1 MNEAEQQT
9 IVAEM
14 KAGRARMKQIFEST
28 ISESDDFHSGNF
40 DQKSFRVALSRIAV
54 QSQNVVGDAYTLLTM
69 LRTQGR
75 NLILTRDLL
84 VYSLIAFFGLCFFTV
99 SVFIFRRIFNSIA
112 EIQAGTVV
120 IGTGNLDF
128 FLKEIRNDEFGQLAH
143 AFNQMV
149 SRLKAVTSSKEDLE
163 KEVKERKQA
172 EKLAEK
178 LQEANSQQDA
188 FAYSIS

>member
-1 MNEAEQQT
+1 MILLFGIVLVVIAASVVITNSKVSRVNGQQRIAGEVNQTASELGFLSIDYFLNREPQLLKRWQTRFDFFSSQIDLLQVNEAEQQT

-40 DQKSFRVALSRIAV
+40 DQKRFRVASSRIAV

-99 SVFIFRRIFNSIA
+99 SVFIFRA
-112 EIQAGTVV
+112 
-120 IGTGNLDF
+120 
-128 FLKEIRNDEFGQLAH
+128 FLIR
-143 AFNQMV
+143 
-149 SRLKAVTSSKEDLE
+149 
-163 KEVKERKQA
+163 
-172 EKLAEK
+172 
-178 LQEANSQQDA
+178 
-188 FAYSIS
+188 